1 MAKVEKQEDGSV
13 RFDGKGENTTY
24 KLTLKYIYNM
34 AKKIIDLSSI
44 IIEKLIV
51 HDIPKHKKSEI
62 IITPSYSEQES
73 STTDGMRVFFKG
85 KITAALLG
93 KKSFKICI
101 DPKKDS
107 PVPLYIKNILKKDK
121 DSFVSDSKKIADRLL
136 ASQDGVNAAGILLVI
151 SGKISDKN
159 TCIILKLERDNGIQL
174 ELNTETNSF
183 DLIDIKNLML
193 TQKTKI
199 FKVALFI
206 QRDDFDIKYDG
217 FLTDYQIDMKAKKEI
232 QTFFMD
238 NFLGCVPFQDPKF
251 STQKF
256 YNYTR
261 TYIDTLDDEIVKAKY
276 TQDLNSYIQ
285 KNQGTVNPREFAED
299 YFETPEDKDN
309 YKKYLVEKGFSFD
322 NAYLKDTAL
331 IINKIRKI
339 TITFENDISIIG
351 NKGTIDDKVQLIKL
365 DNGQH
370 KAEIISKIKNVI

>member
-1 MAKVEKQEDGSV
+1 
-13 RFDGKGENTTY
+13 
-24 KLTLKYIYNM
+24 M

-44 IIEKLIV
+44 TIDKLIV
-51 HDIPKHKKSEI
+51 HDIPKHKKSEK

-73 STTDGMRVFFKG
+73 STTDGMRVFFKD
-85 KITAALLG
+85 KITAALSG

-107 PVPLYIKNILKKDK
+107 PVPLYIKNILKKDD

-136 ASQDGVNAAGILLVI
+136 VSQDGVNAAGILLVI

-159 TCIILKLERDNGIQL
+159 ACIILKLERDKGIQL

-183 DLIDIKNLML
+183 DLIDIENLML

-199 FKVALFI
+199 FKVVLFI
-206 QRDDFDIKYDG
+206 QRDDFGVKYDG

-238 NFLGCVPFQDPKF
+238 DFLGCVPFQDPKF

-261 TYIDTLDDEIVKAKY
+261 TYIDTLEDEIVKTKY

-285 KNQGTVNPREFAED
+285 KNQGTVSPREFAED

-309 YKKYLVEKGFSFD
+309 YKKYLVEKKFSFD